1 MKTSFSL
8 IFLAGGSGT
17 RFGTKTP
24 KQFLPLG
31 NKPVALHSFETICSL
46 NPKEI
51 CVVCETK
58 YRDFFKI
65 KNIKLVFALP
75 GKTRFES
82 VKNGLSALKVA
93 SNLILIHDSA
103 RPFIQS
109 CDILSVLNEADTY
122 GSATLGIP
130 VSSTMKEVDEKGFVI
145 KTLQRSSIFEIQ
157 TPQVL
162 RADILKKGIQK
173 ALEINAEVT
182 DDLFLSE
189 LLNLPA
195 KIVCGNKTNFKITEK
210 QDLEFAKFLLDDNSC
225 K

>member
-1 MKTSFSL
+1 MKSSFSI

-31 NKPVALHSFETICSL
+31 SKPVALHSLETLCSL
-46 NPKEI
+46 SPEEI
-51 CVVCETK
+51 SIVCEPK

-65 KNIKLVFALP
+65 KNVKIVFALP
-75 GKTRFES
+75 GKSRFES
-82 VKNGLSALKVA
+82 VKNGHSALELG

-103 RPFIQS
+103 RPFIRS

-122 GSATLGIP
+122 GSAAVGIP
-130 VSSTMKEVDEKGFVI
+130 VSSTIKEVDEKGFVK
-145 KTLQRSSIFEIQ
+145 KTLQRSSLFEIQ

-173 ALEINAEVT
+173 ALEMKTEVT

-195 KIVCGNKTNFKITEK
+195 KIVCGNKTNIKITEK
-210 QDLEFAKFLLDDNSC
+210 QDLEFAKFLLDDNPSM
-225 K
+225 